1 MHRSSIAVALVL
13 LGAAAP
19 ALAQEQTQIEL
30 AECVSFPHAGIALAV
45 PKGFEFLQVSE
56 PVSVM
61 RAVRMLQGA
70 PVQAVSLAAHLLDDK
85 TTAEQF
91 AASMIDDLRANLAVR
106 HLEVRK
112 ETPMEVAGLP
122 GTARLLS
129 YTFRAEPTLA
139 AGVVFVRELESPRAR
154 ICYVLN
160 VECSDKHSAKL
171 LPILGK
177 VIGSVSLVP
186 VRRPAEVP
194 IERLGEP
201 IRNSAGGYSLRPPAR
216 WFAVKTASGLATAQM
231 DYLRGGLIMPRALVA
246 VQSVGAELTSEA
258 CDKRWL
264 EQALQNARDSSL
276 DVKTLSEGP
285 ATMAGRE
292 AHQFMLLQLP
302 APAASS
308 APATAPSSSPAAED
322 EPMII
327 AQRTLCADA
336 PDGGRKSFALVLI
349 VPGRDAEAA
358 AKMLDKV
365 CEGFALLE
373 AAPAP
378 ASGPAEEKK

>member
-1 MHRSSIAVALVL
+1 MHRSSITVALAL
-13 LGAAAP
+13 LGTAALAP
-19 ALAQEQTQIEL
+19 AQEPAQIEL
-30 AECVSFPHAGIALAV
+30 AEPVSFPHAGVALAV
-45 PKGFEFLQVSE
+45 PKGFEFQQVSE

-70 PVQAVSLAAHLLDDK
+70 PVQAVSLAAHLLDD
-85 TTAEQF
+85 TITAEQF
-91 AASMIDDLRANLAVR
+91 TASMIDGLRANLAVR

-112 ETPMEVAGLP
+112 ETPMAVAGLP

-139 AGVVFVRELESPRAR
+139 AGVVFVREIESPRAR

-160 VECSDKHSAKL
+160 VECSDKQSAKL

-177 VIGSVSLVP
+177 VVGSVSLVP

-201 IRNSAGGYSLRPPAR
+201 IGNSAGGYSLRPPAR
-216 WFAVKTASGLATAQM
+216 WFAVKTASGLATAQR
-231 DYLRGGLIMPRALVA
+231 DYLRGGLVMPSVLVA
-246 VQSVGAELTSEA
+246 VQDVGAELTSEA

-264 EQALQNARDSSL
+264 DQALQNARDSGL

-285 ATMAGRE
+285 ATMGGRE
-292 AHQFMLLQLP
+292 AHQLMLLQLP
-302 APAASS
+302 APAAAS
-308 APATAPSSSPAAED
+308 APATAPSTSPAAED

-327 AQRTLCADA
+327 ARRTLCADA
-336 PDGGRKSFALVLI
+336 PDGGRKSYALVLI
-349 VPGRDAEAA
+349 VPGRDAEAT
-358 AKMLDKV
+358 AKMMDTI

-373 AAPAP
+373 AASAP
-378 ASGPAEEKK
+378 AAEKK